1 MCTTRASSRLF
12 GFSRALL
19 AAVALAAAPAA
30 AYGQVFIASQPKPEF
45 TIGPLFVRANV
56 GPKAGPIDVTVLFS
70 VVAPAAAGKGQPGDL
85 YLLWPGEVDGET
97 VPGAPDPELRRT
109 VEERGFQVTREGR
122 LPLSARAVY
131 AGPKRP
137 GPEALAGGA
146 PFVTY
151 AREAGPLGQGAPASW
166 IRIPSTPRLVDR

>member
-1 MCTTRASSRLF
+1 MAGGGVGRLL
-12 GFSRALL
+12 ALL
-19 AAVALAAAPAA
+19 GGFCFLLCVRPGDAIA
-30 AYGQVFIASQPKPEF
+30 QVFIASQPKPEF
-45 TIGPLFVRANV
+45 TIGPLFVRASV

-151 AREAGPLGQGAPASW
+151 SREAGPLGQGAPASW
-166 IRIPSTPRLVDR
+166 IRIP